1 MATLYQDSTA
11 TLTDTELVL
20 PRYYFPLGTKK
31 VVDLSLVQHVTEFDM
46 TWVWGKLR
54 IWGTTNPKYWM
65 PLDLGRPKKS
75 VGFIVN
81 LGGHISPAFSP
92 DRPEEF
98 RSNLMSLGI
107 AVPHRNG

>member
-1 MATLYQDSTA
+1 MYQDSTV
-11 TLTDTELVL
+11 TLTDSVLVL
-20 PRYYFPLGTKK
+20 SHYYFPLGRKK
-31 VVDLSLVQHVTEFDM
+31 VIPLTAIHGVDQFDM
-46 TWVWGKLR
+46 TWLRGKLR

-107 AVPHRNG
+107 AVPHRST